1 MRNVEPII
9 ILRGALKVY
18 RRSPSPSRLTAPR
31 GIAIFDKK
39 TGCGCTRWAL
49 ISQDCGYE
57 LTRGLVQQLRAATAS
72 IGVAN
77 STKFRRHSSGS
88 AVISSRDETLV
99 LKRVQFPIE
108 GYKQDLRPAQQEEEA
123 WLAQGKLRRQL
134 RTGRALVALGLSGG
148 RMPAQGAVWHGIL

>member
-1 MRNVEPII
+1 MKVQTRPPATPHCFAGLVKMRNVEPII

-18 RRSPSPSRLTAPR
+18 RRSPSPSRLTTPR

-39 TGCGCTRWAL
+39 TGCGSTRWAL

-72 IGVAN
+72 FGVAN

-88 AVISSRDETLV
+88 AVISSRDETFVPVEYNFRYL
-99 LKRVQFPIE
+99 
-108 GYKQDLRPAQQEEEA
+108 
-123 WLAQGKLRRQL
+123 RQL
-134 RTGRALVALGLSGG
+134 AGFIVMIKILGIIKSNYNY
-148 RMPAQGAVWHGIL
+148 